1 MAPQSASNPSLNSG
15 QAVELS
21 LISPTFN
28 EKENIT
34 PLVERVHKALSKYSY
49 ELIVVDDNSPD
60 GTSELAKSLSSK
72 YPLKV
77 IVRTSERGLASAVVA
92 GFDQATGEVLG
103 VIDADLQHPPEEIPA
118 LLEAIRGGAD
128 VAIASRYVEGGNIEG
143 WSTKRA
149 IISKGAKLL
158 ATILLPSTREI
169 KDPLAGFFLFKRKV
183 IDSAVLTP
191 TGYKILLEVLVRGNA
206 SQIAEVPYTFK
217 ERERGKSNLTIR
229 EQLNFLKHLS
239 RLAWFDGDVKRFLKF
254 CVVGTTGFGVN
265 IGVFWL
271 LTRIAGLH
279 EPYDLV
285 ALIIALEISI
295 LSNFALNDL
304 WTFRDKRT
312 GGLKALAV
320 RAVKFNM
327 VSSGAVAIYYAV
339 YTPLTRLLEVYD
351 LLALL
356 FAVFVGLVWNFM
368 MNFLW
373 TWKTESKR
381 QRFERGE

>member
-1 MAPQSASNPSLNSG
+1 VNSG

-28 EKENIT
+28 EKGNIT

-92 GFDQATGEVLG
+92 GLDQATGEVLG

-183 IDSAVLTP
+183 IDGAVLTP

-229 EQLNFLKHLS
+229 EQLNFLRHLS

-254 CVVGTTGFGVN
+254 CVVGTTGFSVN
-265 IGVFWL
+265 LGFFWL
-271 LTRIAGLH
+271 LTRIAH
-279 EPYDLV
+279 VYDLV

-312 GGLKALAV
+312 GGLKALVV

-373 TWKTESKR
+373 TWRTESQR
-381 QRFERGE
+381 QRVERGE

>member
-1 MAPQSASNPSLNSG
+1 MAPQSASNPSVNSG

-28 EKENIT
+28 EKGNIT

-143 WSTKRA
+143 WSTKRE

-183 IDSAVLTP
+183 IDGAVLTP

-229 EQLNFLKHLS
+229 EQLNFLRHLS

-254 CVVGTTGFGVN
+254 CVVGTTGFSVN
-265 IGVFWL
+265 LGFFWL
-271 LTRIAGLH
+271 LTRIAHL
-279 EPYDLV
+279 YDLV

-295 LSNFALNDL
+295 LSNFALNDF

-312 GGLKALAV
+312 GGLKALVV

>member
-92 GFDQATGEVLG
+92 GLDQATGEVLG

-143 WSTKRA
+143 WSTKRE

-183 IDSAVLTP
+183 IDGAVLTP

-229 EQLNFLKHLS
+229 EQLNFLRHLS

-254 CVVGTTGFGVN
+254 CVVGTTGFSVN
-265 IGVFWL
+265 LGFFWL
-271 LTRIAGLH
+271 LTRIAHL
-279 EPYDLV
+279 YDLV

-312 GGLKALAV
+312 GGLKALVV

-373 TWKTESKR
+373 TWKTESQR

>member
-92 GFDQATGEVLG
+92 GLDQATGEVLG

-183 IDSAVLTP
+183 IDGAVLTP

-229 EQLNFLKHLS
+229 EQLNFLRHLS

-254 CVVGTTGFGVN
+254 CVVGTTGFSVN
-265 IGVFWL
+265 LGFFWL
-271 LTRIAGLH
+271 LTRIAHL
-279 EPYDLV
+279 YDLV

-312 GGLKALAV
+312 GGLKALVV

-373 TWKTESKR
+373 TWKTESQR

>member
-1 MAPQSASNPSLNSG
+1 MAAQSASNPSLNSEH
-15 QAVELS
+15 AIELS

-28 EKENIT
+28 EKENII

-128 VAIASRYVEGGNIEG
+128 VAIASRYVEGGSIEG
-143 WSTKRA
+143 WNTRRE

-158 ATILLPSTREI
+158 ATILLPSIRKI
-169 KDPLAGFFLFKRKV
+169 KDPLAGFFLFKRTV
-183 IDSAVLTP
+183 IDGAVLTP

-217 ERERGKSNLTIR
+217 ERERGESNLTIR
-229 EQLNFLKHLS
+229 EQLNFLRHLS

-254 CVVGTTGFGVN
+254 CVVGASGTLVYLGLLALFTE
-265 IGVFWL
+265 IG
-271 LTRIAGLH
+271 GLF
-279 EPYDLV
+279 Y
-285 ALIIALEISI
+285 ALSAALAYEISI
-295 LSNFALNDL
+295 LNNFAWNEL
-304 WTFRDKRT
+304 WTFRDKRASA
-312 GGLKALAV
+312 GGSVLV
-320 RAVKFNM
+320 RVLKFNL
-327 VSSGAVAIYYAV
+327 VS
-339 YTPLTRLLEVYD
+339 L
-351 LLALL
+351 
-356 FAVFVGLVWNFM
+356 VGLGIHEAVLTFFTEVTGLFYILSAIIAIFCAMIWNFFA
-368 MNFLW
+368 NVKW
-373 TWKTESKR
+373 TWRSR
-381 QRFERGE
+381 QV

>member
-143 WSTKRA
+143 WSTKRE

-183 IDSAVLTP
+183 IDGAVLTP

-265 IGVFWL
+265 IGIFWL
-271 LTRIAGLH
+271 LTRIAGLR

-312 GGLKALAV
+312 GGLKALVV
-320 RAVKFNM
+320 RAAKFNM
-327 VSSGAVAIYYAV
+327 VSAGAVAIYYAI
-339 YTPLTRLLEVYD
+339 YTPLTRLLGIYD
-351 LLALL
+351 LLALF
-356 FAVFVGLVWNFM
+356 FAILVGLVWNFM

-373 TWKTESKR
+373 TWRTKSY
-381 QRFERGE
+381 

>member
-77 IVRTSERGLASAVVA
+77 ILRTSERGLASAVVA

-143 WSTKRA
+143 WSTRRE

-158 ATILLPSTREI
+158 ATILLPSTRKI

-183 IDSAVLTP
+183 IDGVVLTP

-217 ERERGKSNLTIR
+217 ERERGKSNLTLR

-271 LTRIAGLH
+271 LTRIAGLR

-312 GGLKALAV
+312 GGLKALVV

-327 VSSGAVAIYYAV
+327 VSSGAVAIYYAI
-339 YTPLTRLLEVYD
+339 YTPLTRLLGVYD
-351 LLALL
+351 LLALF
-356 FAVFVGLVWNFM
+356 FAILVGLVWNFM
-368 MNFLW
+368 INFLW
-373 TWKTESKR
+373 TWKTESQR
-381 QRFERGE
+381 QTFERGE

>member
-92 GFDQATGEVLG
+92 GLDQATGEVLG

-143 WSTKRA
+143 WSTKRE

-158 ATILLPSTREI
+158 ATILLPSTRKI

-183 IDSAVLTP
+183 IDGAVLTP

-229 EQLNFLKHLS
+229 EQLNFLRHLS

-254 CVVGTTGFGVN
+254 CVVGTTGFSVN
-265 IGVFWL
+265 LGFFWL
-271 LTRIAGLH
+271 LTRIAHL
-279 EPYDLV
+279 YDLV

-312 GGLKALAV
+312 GGLKALVV

>member
-92 GFDQATGEVLG
+92 GLDQATGEVLG
-103 VIDADLQHPPEEIPA
+103 VLDADLQHPPEEIPA

-183 IDSAVLTP
+183 IDGAVLTP

-239 RLAWFDGDVKRFLKF
+239 RLAWFAGDVKRFLKF
-254 CVVGTTGFGVN
+254 CVVGTTGFSVN
-265 IGVFWL
+265 LGFFWL
-271 LTRIAGLH
+271 LTRIAHL
-279 EPYDLV
+279 YDLV

-312 GGLKALAV
+312 GGLKALVV

-373 TWKTESKR
+373 TWKTESQR